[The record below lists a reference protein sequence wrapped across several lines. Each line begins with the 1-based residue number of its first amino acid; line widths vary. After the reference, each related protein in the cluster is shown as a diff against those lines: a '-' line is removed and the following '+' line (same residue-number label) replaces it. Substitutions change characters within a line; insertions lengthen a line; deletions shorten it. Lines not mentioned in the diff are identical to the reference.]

1 MVQADYLHLSA
12 VILKVHIFYVLLDSL
27 GSPDRSKSVGIDG
40 PKISASRIP
49 ARRPSLANANDRFA
63 ATVLLP
69 TPPFAD
75 ETAITLSTP
84 VIFRCTGRLPQ
95 VGGVPERGSP

>member
-1 MVQADYLHLSA
+1 MVRVDYLHLLA
-12 VILKVHIFYVLLDSL
+12 VVLGFYLSDLLLDSR
-27 GSPDRSKSVGIDG
+27 GSPDRSNRVGIDG